1 MRHLAA
7 VLLLFVASGCL
18 AQADSDFVRMYD
30 EAQRQRPRAIGS
42 TARIAPRGEPGTP
55 MIIHGRL
62 LRSDGKAPAANVIVF
77 AYQTDATGV
86 YHRSGERGW
95 RLRGWARTDANGR
108 FEFQTIRPGSYPGTR
123 NPAHVHLHAEGEKLP
138 RRWLPEL
145 QFADDPLVQHRGE
158 GVRPVVTRGG
168 VQHVDLTLTIRDEGR
183 F

>member
-7 VLLLFVASGCL
+7 VLLLVAATGCL
-18 AQADSDFVRMYD
+18 AQSDAEFVRMYED
-30 EAQRQRPRAIGS
+30 AQRERPRTIAS
-42 TARIAPRGEPGTP
+42 TARIAPKGEPGTP

-62 LRSDGKAPAANVIVF
+62 LRADGRPAPNVIVF
-77 AYQTDATGV
+77 AYQTDVTGV
-86 YHRSGERGW
+86 YHRNGQQGW
-95 RLRGWARTDANGR
+95 RLKGWVRTDANGR

-123 NPAHVHLHAEGEKLP
+123 NPAHVHLHAEGAKLQ

-145 QFADDPLVQHRGE
+145 QFADDPLVHKGGA

-168 VQHVDLTLTIRDEGR
+168 VQHVDLALTIREEGR